1 MAKVRVNFDKAG
13 VMSSFDG
20 GLERGLTAAAILVE
34 ADAKFNAPVDLGRL
48 HQSIT
53 HRVEGSTGIVGTNVD
68 YAAHVEYGTGI
79 HSEGGVGRKT
89 PWSYKHPKYG
99 WVRTRGN
106 KPQPFLR
113 PALDNNRS
121 KIVRIISE
129 AIGGALK

>member
-1 MAKVRVNFDKAG
+1 MAKVTVKFHKGDVMQAFDK
-13 VMSSFDG
+13 
-20 GLERGLTAAAILVE
+20 GLEVGLTTSAILVE
-34 ADAKFNAPVDLGRL
+34 ADAKMNAPVDLGRL
-48 HQSIT
+48 RQSIT
-53 HRVEGSTGIVGTNVD
+53 HRIEGNSAFVGTNVD

-106 KPQPFLR
+106 KAQPYLR
-113 PALDNNRS
+113 PSIDNNRS
-121 KIVRIISE
+121 KIARIISE